1 MSGDLDTII
10 AATEAARI
18 LRLSP
23 AQVHALAAT
32 DVIPIAHR
40 TPNGDPRFYTSE
52 LEAIA
57 ARANGRTPAGA
68 A

>member
-1 MSGDLDTII
+1 MNTDLDTII
-10 AATEAARI
+10 TATEAAQI

-57 ARANGRTPAGA
+57 ANGRSPAGA
-68 A
+68 P